1 MELAAVHTLYDALAG
16 GGTVFLYSGSF
27 HDEHTVHLISLGE
40 QMVAGTDMERSMRNK
55 LGFIMVE
62 SYQNIIRHRA
72 QLGHALETG
81 AGRSVF
87 LVRER
92 NAMFEV
98 VAINAIPDDEAQELR
113 SILAR
118 IDGHDQKQLKE
129 MFLRALQSGK
139 TTERGGA
146 GLGLIEM
153 ARRSGHAL
161 WHRLYSIGH
170 GHGLFSLRVV
180 VGSGEV
186 PMKEEDPFGPLHQ
199 AVVDLDILLLT
210 KGRLSPGLQKTIVDL
225 ITKDLD
231 PGVGRADTWTR
242 SYLAA
247 TEFLEGAT
255 VDGSRPL
262 VMIARSTNGHS
273 FVIGGDMRKER
284 VDLLEQEVASI
295 NNMDGFRLQGAYRNA
310 LLGRGELIGPGSLGL
325 LDLARRKVAPVAL
338 SRKASPHGERV
349 LVEVVV

>member
-146 GLGLIEM
+146 GLGL
-153 ARRSGHAL
+153 
-161 WHRLYSIGH
+161 
-170 GHGLFSLRVV
+170 
-180 VGSGEV
+180 
-186 PMKEEDPFGPLHQ
+186 
-199 AVVDLDILLLT
+199 
-210 KGRLSPGLQKTIVDL
+210 
-225 ITKDLD
+225 
-231 PGVGRADTWTR
+231 
-242 SYLAA
+242 
-247 TEFLEGAT
+247 
-255 VDGSRPL
+255 
-262 VMIARSTNGHS
+262 
-273 FVIGGDMRKER
+273 
-284 VDLLEQEVASI
+284 
-295 NNMDGFRLQGAYRNA
+295 
-310 LLGRGELIGPGSLGL
+310 
-325 LDLARRKVAPVAL
+325 
-338 SRKASPHGERV
+338 
-349 LVEVVV
+349 